1 MHAIGSSAAGEA
13 TREKA
18 FPQLGLPPSATSQQI
33 KAAYDA
39 AVAELDRMTQ
49 AARSPT
55 LCTSY
60 KRARAQLDEAY
71 EVLRREAAP
80 APAETVS
87 HLDAP
92 ARPAPARPAVRPDA
106 DRNTDDARAAAT
118 HAAAAAQQAI
128 LAAEQSKAAAA
139 ESIRQAEE
147 ARRLA
152 EAARSEGQGL
162 QEAIKA
168 SRSDVGRVHEEAQSL
183 RELVSQLRQETMREL
198 AALQDARKRADHL
211 LRSAERNE
219 SETATA
225 ALHAE
230 AYRDSAMYAAQ
241 AAEKLLRALAEPEQ
255 AQ

>member
-1 MHAIGSSAAGEA
+1 MHAIGPSAADQV
-13 TREKA
+13 TREEA
-18 FPQLGLPPSATSQQI
+18 FPQLGLPPTATSQQI

-39 AVAELDRMTQ
+39 AVAELERLTRE
-49 AARSPT
+49 ARSQT

-60 KRARAQLDEAY
+60 KRARAQLDQAY
-71 EVLRREAAP
+71 ELLRRQAPP
-80 APAETVS
+80 APAKTVS
-87 HLDAP
+87 QLDAP
-92 ARPAPARPAVRPDA
+92 ARPAPPRPAVRPQA
-106 DRNTDDARAAAT
+106 DRDTDNARAAAT
-118 HAAAAAQQAI
+118 HAAAAAQRAI
-128 LAAEQSKAAAA
+128 LAAEQSRAAASEA
-139 ESIRQAEE
+139 IRQAEE

-152 EAARSEGQGL
+152 DAARREAQGW
-162 QEAIKA
+162 QEAIKG
-168 SRSDVGRVHEEAQSL
+168 SRSDVGRVNEEAQAL
-183 RELVSQLRQETMREL
+183 RELVSQLRQEAMREL

-255 AQ
+255 TG